1 MARTKSNC
9 VVYADSHDMKGTLI
23 ARAIKITQ
31 IDAPDRRTQNLKLNS
46 KMLDAFRAITLI

>member
-9 VVYADSHDMKGTLI
+9 AVYADSHDMKGTLI

-31 IDAPDRRTQNLKLNS
+31 SDAFDRRTQNLKRNS
-46 KMLDAFRAITLI
+46 KMHDVFRAITLI